1 MPMPRFSVI
10 IPTLNEEKFL
20 PKLLS
25 SLVNQTEQSFEVI
38 VVDGKS
44 KDKTILVAEA
54 FRKKLPLKVIACERA
69 SLPMQRNLGAK
80 EAKEEWLIFVDAD
93 TILLPYCIDRLDL
106 FISQEHPQV
115 FTTWSRPDSEI
126 ANDAIFTIMNVMT
139 LEGSVLLKRPF
150 VTPGSLTVIEKRTF
164 ESVGG
169 YDEHHAFH
177 EDVDLGLRLYQHN
190 ARLAILRETLYIWSM
205 RRFRNEGTM
214 KVIQQYARS
223 ALPIIFFRR
232 PMKHMPGYIMGGHL
246 YTDKKK
252 RIRAS
257 ALRMYEVKFRKLMKE
272 LFQ

>member
-1 MPMPRFSVI
+1 MKAPLFSVI

-20 PKLLS
+20 PKLLD
-25 SLVNQTEQSFEVI
+25 SLTVQTQRDFEVI
-38 VVDGKS
+38 VVDGSS
-44 KDKTILVAEA
+44 KDKTVALAKQYKE
-54 FRKKLPLKVIACERA
+54 KLPLLDVIVSKKA
-69 SLPMQRNLGAK
+69 SLPLQRNLGAK
-80 EAKEEWLIFVDAD
+80 EAKGEWLIFVDAD
-93 TILLPYCIDRLDL
+93 TILLPYCIDRLEV
-106 FISQEHPQV
+106 FISREHPQV

-126 ANDAIFTIMNVMT
+126 PNDAIFTIMNVMT
-139 LEGSVLLKRPF
+139 IEGSVLLKRPF

-232 PMKHMPGYIMGGHL
+232 PMKHMPGYVMGGHL
-246 YTDKKK
+246 YGKSKKSK
-252 RIRAS
+252 S
-257 ALRMYEVKFRKLMKE
+257 VLYSYEKKLRKMMRE
-272 LFQ
+272 LFE